1 MVAKKLVKLGRMQP
15 VVDYAAIIFG
25 CFLVALGLDLFLIPN
40 RITAGGVSGISTILF
55 HLLGVPVG
63 LSMLAFNGVLFLVA
77 MMTLGREFGLRS
89 AVTTVA
95 LSFMIDGIYFL
106 APLLGAGPN
115 LAEQGITQNILLA
128 TIFGDILTGAGMA
141 LVFLKNSS
149 TGGTDILARILHKYT
164 EIPIGRSLMMIDAL
178 VTVGAGFVFGAEMA
192 MFAIIAIFVNSKTID
207 FLIQGMNQGKKFLII
222 SRKYREIA
230 DEILQVMGRGAT
242 LLNGI
247 GAYSGEDRPIILVV
261 IRPRELPRL
270 KNIVRDHDPEAFV
283 MVSEVY
289 EIMGEGFRR
298 ASL

>member
-1 MVAKKLVKLGRMQP
+1 
-15 VVDYAAIIFG
+15 
-25 CFLVALGLDLFLIPN
+25 
-40 RITAGGVSGISTILF
+40 
-55 HLLGVPVG
+55 
-63 LSMLAFNGVLFLVA
+63 MLAFNGVLFLVA

>member
-1 MVAKKLVKLGRMQP
+1 MVAKTLIKMGRMQP

-63 LSMLAFNGVLFLVA
+63 LSMLGFNSLLFLIA
-77 MMTLGREFGLRS
+77 LMTLGREFGLRS
-89 AVTTVA
+89 AVATVA
-95 LSFMIDGIYFL
+95 LSFMVDGIYFV
-106 APLLGAGPN
+106 APLLGTAPD
-115 LAEQGITQNILLA
+115 LAERGITQNVLLA

-149 TGGTDILARILHKYT
+149 TGGTDILARILNKYT

-230 DEILQVMGRGAT
+230 DDIIRVMGRGAT
-242 LLNGI
+242 LLNGV
-247 GAYSGEDRPIILVV
+247 GAFSGEDRPIILVV

-270 KNIVRDHDPEAFV
+270 KSIVRDHDPDAFV

>member
-1 MVAKKLVKLGRMQP
+1 MVAKKLIKLGRMQP

-63 LSMLAFNGVLFLVA
+63 LSMLGFNGLLFLVA
-77 MMTLGREFGLRS
+77 LMTLGREFGLRS
-89 AVTTVA
+89 AVATVA
-95 LSFMIDGIYFL
+95 LSFMVDGIYL
-106 APLLGAGPN
+106 VAPLLGAGPD
-115 LAEQGITQNILLA
+115 LAERGITQNVLLA

-149 TGGTDILARILHKYT
+149 TGGTDILARILNKYT

-230 DEILQVMGRGAT
+230 DDIIRVMGRGAT
-242 LLNGI
+242 LLNGV

-270 KNIVRDHDPEAFV
+270 KGIVRDHDPDAFV